1 MSKVFDVVAGAG
13 VLIAIFLFL
22 FHGDKTV
29 KIITSLSS
37 AATSAITSL
46 QGRG

>member
-1 MSKVFDVVAGAG
+1 MSKIFDVVAGAG

-37 AATSAITSL
+37 ASTNSIKAL
-46 QGRG
+46 QGR